1 MEWYKDGTIIFA
13 VVNLISAVVNVYWTV
28 RLKSIQANREI
39 MQSMREENKDLKD
52 LVGQLQKSKNQY
64 KIQYNNIL
72 YKYQHSEGQL
82 KTYRRLHNH
91 PSD

>member
-39 MQSMREENKDLKD
+39 MESMREENKDLKD

-72 YKYQHSEGQL
+72 YKFQHLQGEL
-82 KTYRRLHNH
+82 KTYQRLHNH
-91 PSD
+91 PHE